1 MLYRCLKIMA
11 RLALLIFCRKLVINK
26 PSILRSKGPLLLA
39 CNHPNSFLDAV
50 ILDVLFEQPVWS
62 LARGDAFKGKLIS
75 RVLAAL
81 KILPVYR
88 TSEGVEN
95 LAENYKTFD
104 ACIQLFKQNG
114 IILIFSEG
122 KCINEWH
129 LRPLKKGT
137 ARLSIKA
144 WEENIPLRVLPV
156 GINYSSFK
164 RFGKNIFL
172 NFGEIISKD
181 DLNFKEADG
190 IKNQAFNNLLQQQL
204 EQLVLEI
211 PKMDKEKQSALL
223 EIKPSLL
230 QKIVLAIPAAI
241 GWLVHMPLFL
251 PVKKIIWE
259 KTLDN
264 DHYDSIMT
272 GILLL
277 AYPIYLL
284 LIISLLWIFT
294 GNAWALSLLFLL
306 PFTAWSF
313 AQLKPQLDNY

>member
-1 MLYRCLKIMA
+1 LLYRCLKIMA

-129 LRPLKKGT
+129 LRQLKKGT